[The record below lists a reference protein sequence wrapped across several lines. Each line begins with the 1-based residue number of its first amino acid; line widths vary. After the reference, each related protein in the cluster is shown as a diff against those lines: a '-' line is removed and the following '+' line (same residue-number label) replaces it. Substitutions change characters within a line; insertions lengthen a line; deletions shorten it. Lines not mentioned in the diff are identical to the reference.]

1 MTFIIAF
8 FITLII
14 LHQSIAL
21 AFCIKL
27 IDYPYDYKLH
37 KKPTPMVG
45 GIAMYC
51 GFMLALLSF
60 IQPIS
65 ELLIFI
71 SGATILIIVG
81 VLDDFHQLSISIR
94 FLAQILV
101 ALLMIIGGDIVIND
115 FGSIGFSLNNVQLG
129 LFAEF
134 VTIFAIIAAFNSV
147 NMIDGIDGLAGGL
160 TLITVSALAFIS
172 WQAGLDQSFNILL
185 LLIPILLAFL
195 IFNLPCL
202 NKSGAQVFMGDAGS
216 MFLGFIVVWFLIK
229 LSQGEQRAMSP
240 VTTLWIF
247 AVPLF
252 DIATMIIYRVLKKC
266 SPFVGDRK
274 HIHYIFLDLG
284 LTVHQTLL
292 VLFSSAIVL
301 AGFGLVGFYLGVSE
315 TIMFWTFISL
325 FGLYFIVYLK
335 LVAISSKQ

>member
-1 MTFIIAF
+1 MANLTSFIMAF
-8 FITLII
+8 FIVVLI
-14 LHQSIAL
+14 LHKLRPL
-21 AFCIKL
+21 ARRIKL
-27 IDYPYDYKLH
+27 IDNAYH
-37 KKPTPMVG
+37 KSIPLIG

-51 GFMLALLSF
+51 GFMLALLTLT
-60 IQPIS
+60 QPIS

-81 VLDDFHQLSISIR
+81 VLDDLHQLSIWIR
-94 FLAQILV
+94 FLVQIIV

-115 FGSIGFSLNNVQLG
+115 FGSIGFSLNNTQLG
-129 LFAEF
+129 LFAEP
-134 VTIFAIIAAFNSV
+134 VTILGILGAFNGV

-195 IFNLPCL
+195 IFNLPYFK
-202 NKSGAQVFMGDAGS
+202 KSGALVFMGDAGS
-216 MFLGFIVVWFLIK
+216 MFLGFILVWFLIN

-247 AVPLF
+247 ALPLLN
-252 DIATMIIYRVLKKC
+252 IATMIIYRVLKSC
-266 SPFVGDRK
+266 SPFAGDRK
-274 HIHYIFLDLG
+274 HIHYVLLDLG
-284 LTVHQTLL
+284 LTVNQTLL
-292 VLFSSAIVL
+292 VLLGSAIVL

-315 TIMFWTFISL
+315 TIMFWTFMSL
-325 FGLYFIVYLK
+325 FGLYFIFYLK
-335 LVAISSKQ
+335 LAAINPMQ